1 MNKFLSV
8 SVAIYSL
15 KEFILF
21 FYSFRNNFTISTLM
35 YYLAFLSYLLYNDM
49 CMGVDEFWCAL

>member
-21 FYSFRNNFTISTLM
+21 FYPFRNNFTISN
-35 YYLAFLSYLLYNDM
+35 YSYSFGFGHRIEITTYIKKDSNIS
-49 CMGVDEFWCAL
+49 A